1 MRYGA
6 GMLLAALLP
15 DWRAGRAPSST
26 RHGAGAL
33 LAALLVVAGA
43 CGGDVPQTGDAGAGS
58 EMAGSSPPAGAGG
71 VSRSPGSDPSG
82 GAGGVSRSP
91 GSDPSGG
98 AGSASR
104 APGSDPSTSAGAVS
118 DAPGFDPFAGAGAVQ
133 PPAIPRS
140 GGSPAGAPP
149 NGVVPAPES
158 SAPRPPA
165 VPEELASPEHRR
177 YRQLRVETLRLM
189 IEAARRALPIGP
201 FQERIDAASRTA
213 VRDVSEAGDRMAEIA
228 ADLRQAIADSGG

>member
-1 MRYGA
+1 MRSGA
-6 GMLLAALLP
+6 GVLLAALLP

-26 RHGAGAL
+26 RYGAGAL

-43 CGGDVPQTGDAGAGS
+43 CGGDVPQTSDDGAGS
-58 EMAGSSPPAGAGG
+58 EMAGSSPPA
-71 VSRSPGSDPSG
+71 

-140 GGSPAGAPP
+140 GGSPAGVP
-149 NGVVPAPES
+149 PAPES

-165 VPEELASPEHRR
+165 VPEELASPEDRR

-213 VRDVSEAGDRMAEIA
+213 VRDVSEAGDRMTEIA

>member
-1 MRYGA
+1 
-6 GMLLAALLP
+6 MLLAALLP

-26 RHGAGAL
+26 RYGAGAL

-58 EMAGSSPPAGAGG
+58 EMAGSSPPAGAGA
-71 VSRSPGSDPSG
+71 VSDTPGSDPSASA
-82 GAGGVSRSP
+82 GAVSRAS
-91 GSDPSGG
+91 GSDPSGDD
-98 AGSASR
+98 GSASR
-104 APGSDPSTSAGAVS
+104 APGSDPSAGAAS
-118 DAPGFDPFAGAGAVQ
+118 RAPGPGPSAGAGAVQ
-133 PPAIPRS
+133 PPAVPRS
-140 GGSPAGAPP
+140 GSPAGAPP
-149 NGVVPAPES
+149 NGVVPFPES

>member
-1 MRYGA
+1 M
-6 GMLLAALLP
+6 
-15 DWRAGRAPSST
+15 
-26 RHGAGAL
+26 L
-33 LAALLVVAGA
+33 LAALLVVAAA
-43 CGGDVPQTGDAGAGS
+43 CGGDVPRAGDDGAGS
-58 EMAGSSPPAGAGG
+58 EMAGSSP
-71 VSRSPGSDPSG
+71 
-82 GAGGVSRSP
+82 
-91 GSDPSGG
+91 
-98 AGSASR
+98 
-104 APGSDPSTSAGAVS
+104 SAGT
-118 DAPGFDPFAGAGAVQ
+118 GAV
-133 PPAIPRS
+133 PRSAVPRS

>member
-1 MRYGA
+1 
-6 GMLLAALLP
+6 MLLAALLP

-26 RHGAGAL
+26 RYGAGAL

-58 EMAGSSPPAGAGG
+58 EMAGSSPPAGAGAVSDTPG
-71 VSRSPGSDPSG
+71 SDPSASAGAVSRASGSDPSGDDSAVSRASGSDPSG

-98 AGSASR
+98 AGA
-104 APGSDPSTSAGAVS
+104 A
-118 DAPGFDPFAGAGAVQ
+118 Q
-133 PPAIPRS
+133 PPAVPRS

-149 NGVVPAPES
+149 NGVVPFPES

>member
-1 MRYGA
+1 M
-6 GMLLAALLP
+6 
-15 DWRAGRAPSST
+15 
-26 RHGAGAL
+26 
-33 LAALLVVAGA
+33 
-43 CGGDVPQTGDAGAGS
+43 
-58 EMAGSSPPAGAGG
+58 
-71 VSRSPGSDPSG
+71 
-82 GAGGVSRSP
+82 
-91 GSDPSGG
+91 
-98 AGSASR
+98 
-104 APGSDPSTSAGAVS
+104 S

-149 NGVVPAPES
+149 SGGAPFPES

-165 VPEELASPEHRR
+165 APEELASPEHRR
-177 YRQLRVETLRLM
+177 YQQLRVETLRLM

>member
-1 MRYGA
+1 
-6 GMLLAALLP
+6 MLLAALLP

-26 RHGAGAL
+26 RYGAGAL

-43 CGGDVPQTGDAGAGS
+43 CGGDVPQTGDDGAGS

-71 VSRSPGSDPSG
+71 VLRSPGSDPSAS
-82 GAGGVSRSP
+82 AGT
-91 GSDPSGG
+91 
-98 AGSASR
+98 ASR
-104 APGSDPSTSAGAVS
+104 APGSDPSAGTGAVS
-118 DAPGFDPFAGAGAVQ
+118 RASDPSGGAGAASRAPGSDPSAGTGAVPQ
-133 PPAIPRS
+133 PAGPHS
-140 GGSPAGAPP
+140 GSPAGAPP

>member
-1 MRYGA
+1 MS
-6 GMLLAALLP
+6 
-15 DWRAGRAPSST
+15 RA
-26 RHGAGAL
+26 
-33 LAALLVVAGA
+33 
-43 CGGDVPQTGDAGAGS
+43 
-58 EMAGSSPPAGAGG
+58 
-71 VSRSPGSDPSG
+71 SDPSG
-82 GAGGVSRSP
+82 GAG
-91 GSDPSGG
+91 
-98 AGSASR
+98 AASR
-104 APGSDPSTSAGAVS
+104 APGSDPSAGTGAV
-118 DAPGFDPFAGAGAVQ
+118 PQPAG
-133 PPAIPRS
+133 PHS
-140 GGSPAGAPP
+140 GSPAGAPP

-228 ADLRQAIADSGG
+228 ADLRRAIADSGG

>member
-1 MRYGA
+1 
-6 GMLLAALLP
+6 MLLAALLP

-26 RHGAGAL
+26 RYGAGVL

-58 EMAGSSPPAGAGG
+58 EMAGSSPPAGAGA
-71 VSRSPGSDPSG
+71 VSDTPGSDPSASA
-82 GAGGVSRSP
+82 GAVSRAS
-91 GSDPSGG
+91 GSDPSGDD
-98 AGSASR
+98 GSASR
-104 APGSDPSTSAGAVS
+104 APGSDPSAGAAS
-118 DAPGFDPFAGAGAVQ
+118 RAPGPGPSAGAGAVQ
-133 PPAIPRS
+133 PPAVPRS
-140 GGSPAGAPP
+140 GSPAGAPP
-149 NGVVPAPES
+149 NGVVPFPES